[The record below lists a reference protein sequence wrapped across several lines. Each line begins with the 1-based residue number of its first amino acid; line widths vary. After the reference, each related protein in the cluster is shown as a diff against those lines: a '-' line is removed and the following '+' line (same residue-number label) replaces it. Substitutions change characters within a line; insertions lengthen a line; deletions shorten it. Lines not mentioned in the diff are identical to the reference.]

1 MGATSGQNAFLSAFV
16 PQLDTSRPRS
26 PRNRVSMS
34 RSVAQRLPGN
44 HIDSPT
50 TVPPSSPM
58 HSASRRFCT
67 FSLRRHVTTFSC
79 LLLAITIVVPQL
91 GRAAGHERDSLKVL
105 TVGNSFAE
113 NATEYLPALAAA
125 GGKHL
130 VLLKANLGA
139 CSLERHARL
148 LQQAEAGDP
157 AGRAYKNRRDPLP
170 GVPSDFTLPEALAA
184 QAWDIVTI
192 QQWSILS
199 FKPESYQPF
208 ANQLIAAI
216 HKYAPTA
223 EIVIHET
230 WAYREDHPVFQE
242 GDGFTPLKMYQ
253 GLRAA
258 YRQLAVTTGCRLL
271 PVGDA
276 LALARRTT
284 RWTYTPDPSYDF
296 KNPPPGRLPD
306 QRTSLNAG
314 WRWATDK
321 SGKEMLRLD
330 AIHCNTAGR
339 YLGAAV
345 WYQVLFNTDD
355 VPAGFTPVGL
365 SPEDAADLRE
375 HARAAVRAQRVLEST
390 PVGKDKSPQPV
401 AGGSDLVTPA
411 SR

>member
-1 MGATSGQNAFLSAFV
+1 MNKAPRLLSLAVALILSVQVLGATGSE
-16 PQLDTSRPRS
+16 
-26 PRNRVSMS
+26 
-34 RSVAQRLPGN
+34 
-44 HIDSPT
+44 
-50 TVPPSSPM
+50 
-58 HSASRRFCT
+58 
-67 FSLRRHVTTFSC
+67 
-79 LLLAITIVVPQL
+79 
-91 GRAAGHERDSLKVL
+91 RAALKVL
-105 TVGNSFAE
+105 TIGNSFAE
-113 NATEYLPALAAA
+113 NTTEYLPALAAA

-130 VLLKANLGA
+130 VLLRANLGS

-157 AGRAYKNRRDPLP
+157 AGRAYKNRREPVT
-170 GVPSDFTLPEALAA
+170 GVPTDFTLPEALAA

-208 ANQLIAAI
+208 ADQLIAAI
-216 HKYAPTA
+216 RKYAPTA

-242 GDGFTPLKMYQ
+242 GDGFTPRKMHE

-258 YRQLAVTTGCRLL
+258 YRQLAAATGCRLL

-284 RWTYTPDPSYDF
+284 RWTYTPDPDYDF

-306 QRTSLNAG
+306 QRTSLNVG

-321 SGKEMLRLD
+321 SGKEILKLD

-355 VPAGFTPVGL
+355 IPASFTPDGL
-365 SPEDAADLRE
+365 SPEDAADLRK
-375 HARAAVRAQRVLEST
+375 HARAAIKAQRVLESA
-390 PVGKDKSPQPV
+390 PAARDQSPQPAA
-401 AGGSDLVTPA
+401 AGS
-411 SR
+411 

>member
-1 MGATSGQNAFLSAFV
+1 MNKAPRLLPLAIALILSVQVLGATGS
-16 PQLDTSRPRS
+16 
-26 PRNRVSMS
+26 
-34 RSVAQRLPGN
+34 
-44 HIDSPT
+44 
-50 TVPPSSPM
+50 
-58 HSASRRFCT
+58 
-67 FSLRRHVTTFSC
+67 
-79 LLLAITIVVPQL
+79 
-91 GRAAGHERDSLKVL
+91 ERTALKVL
-105 TVGNSFAE
+105 TIGNSFAE
-113 NATEYLPALAAA
+113 NSTDYLPALAAA
-125 GGKHL
+125 GGKQL
-130 VLLKANLGA
+130 VLLRANLGS

-157 AGRAYKNRRDPLP
+157 AGRAYKNRREPVA
-170 GVPSDFTLPEALAA
+170 GVPTDFTLPEALAA

-208 ANQLIAAI
+208 ADQLIAAI
-216 HKYAPTA
+216 RKHAPTA

-242 GDGFTPLKMYQ
+242 SDGFTSRKMHE

-258 YRQLAVTTGCRLL
+258 YRQLAATTGCRLL

-276 LALARRTT
+276 LALARRTI
-284 RWTYTPDPSYDF
+284 RWTYAPDPNYDF
-296 KNPPPGRLPD
+296 QNPPPGRLPD
-306 QRTSLNAG
+306 QRTSLNVG

-321 SGKEMLRLD
+321 SGKEILKLD

-355 VPAGFTPVGL
+355 IPAAFTPDGL

-375 HARAAVRAQRVLEST
+375 HARAAVKAQRVLESA
-390 PVGKDKSPQPV
+390 PGGQGKLPQPV
-401 AGGSDLVTPA
+401 AVESDLVTPK